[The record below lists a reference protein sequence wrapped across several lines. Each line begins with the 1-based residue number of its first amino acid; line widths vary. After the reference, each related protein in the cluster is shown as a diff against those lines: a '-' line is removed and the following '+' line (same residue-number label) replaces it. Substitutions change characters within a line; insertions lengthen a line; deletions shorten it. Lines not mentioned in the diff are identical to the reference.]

1 MRRRNVVY
9 SGSRKPV
16 PPPSGAPKVPVDP
29 VAGAKPATAARQR
42 LAWRRA
48 LVPGVL
54 ALLVIVAGALW
65 LSQPPAVTQAQVE
78 ALVHRAIEE
87 IPPKP
92 TPTDAF
98 EKILPS
104 VVAVRATPDDG
115 EEGTKGMETGKQDV
129 QRGTGVVIIDSGI
142 ILTNLHVV
150 NGMRRIHVTFSDGTD
165 AEAEVIGQRAEQDL
179 AVLQAKT
186 LPDDIMPA
194 TMRSTAGL
202 RPGDEVVAV
211 GFPFGIGPSASAGVI
226 SGLKRDYISP
236 EGKRMLSNLIQF
248 DAAVNPG
255 NSGGPLVTLD
265 GEVVGIVTGL
275 LNPTEQRVFIGIG
288 FAVPI
293 ENAAS
298 AIGLSPF

>member
-1 MRRRNVVY
+1 MRRRSTVY
-9 SGSRKPV
+9 SGSKPV
-16 PPPSGAPKVPVDP
+16 PPRQAPQSQP
-29 VAGAKPATAARQR
+29 AAKPAPQR
-42 LAWRRA
+42 PKRFAWRRA
-48 LVPGVL
+48 LVPATI
-54 ALLVIVAGALW
+54 ALLVVLAGALW
-65 LSQPPAVTQAQVE
+65 FAPPRGLTVAEVE
-78 ALVHRAIEE
+78 AIVHRAIDEA
-87 IPPKP
+87 PPKP
-92 TPTDAF
+92 TTTDAF
-98 EKILPS
+98 EKVLPS
-104 VVAVRATPDDG
+104 VVAVRAMPDDG
-115 EEGTKGMETGKQDV
+115 EEGTKGMEPGKADV
-129 QRGTGVVIIDSGI
+129 QRGTGVVIVESGI

-150 NGMRRIHVTFSDGTD
+150 SGARRIHVTFSDGHES
-165 AEAEVIGQRAEQDL
+165 EAQLIGQRPEHDL

-202 RPGDEVVAV
+202 RPGDEVLAV
-211 GFPFGIGPSASAGVI
+211 GFPFGIGPSASAGVV
-226 SGLKRDYISP
+226 SGLKRDYVSP
-236 EGKRMLSNLIQF
+236 DGKQSLSNLIQF

-275 LNPTEQRVFIGIG
+275 LNPTENRVFIGIG